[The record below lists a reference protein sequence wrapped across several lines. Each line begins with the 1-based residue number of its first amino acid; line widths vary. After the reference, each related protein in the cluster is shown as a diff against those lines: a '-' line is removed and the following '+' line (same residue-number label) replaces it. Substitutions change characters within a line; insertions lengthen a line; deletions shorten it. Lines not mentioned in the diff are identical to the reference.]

1 MKTSE
6 SFLAYRGLCAV
17 AMALLIEMDGTAL
30 AVTDPTLTT
39 TLTATPQGMV
49 LNWPTFS
56 GVPYQVEAA
65 SGLTDW
71 TNISPVLN
79 GTGATLSFTNS
90 SSQSR
95 RFFRVKRVF
104 PAAPGSAAFDPTS
117 GVLTIVADNAH
128 NVINVQ
134 NDGTGTII
142 VNNGTIPITGGPATT
157 ANTVLIQVLGSTGDD
172 QITIGSGLPPA
183 HLFGGEGND
192 TLIGGTASDILVG
205 GPGSDILIG
214 GQGND
219 LIYPD
224 GNDTV
229 IWNPGN
235 GSDIIQGTGTNNTL
249 LMNFANIAEN
259 IALSANGSRL
269 RLTRDVG
276 NIVMDVGGV
285 QTVSMNALGGADNIV
300 VNNLTGTAVTQVNVD
315 LAGVIGT
322 TNADAAVDTVT
333 INGTPGADTFNVAA
347 NGAAVEVTGAGA
359 LVRVINA
366 ELANDRIAITGVGG
380 DLVNVNGTDGPDTMQ
395 VVTSPVAG
403 FARVVVSGFTMPVDV
418 NGALTLSVNGLGGP
432 DTITAAN
439 GLAALGIPI
448 ILDGGDGDDTILGGD
463 AGETII
469 GGPGNDVVSG
479 GRGNDLILLGDG
491 DNTVSWN
498 PGDGS
503 DTIEGGSGNN
513 TLVFNGANIN
523 EQIALSANGARLRLT
538 RDVANIVM
546 DVHGIQNVN
555 IRALGGADTLTINP
569 LTGTDVTTV
578 TVDLAANGG
587 GGDGAADTVVING
600 TPGADTFNV
609 AANGSAVEV
618 TGLGTLVRVINA
630 ELANDRIAITGV
642 GGDLVNVNGTDGA
655 DTLQVVTSAVAGYA
669 RVVGSGFTVPVD
681 VNGALT
687 LSVNGLG
694 GADTITAANGLA
706 TLGIPIILDG
716 GDGDDTI
723 MGGDANE
730 TIIGGPG
737 NNIVSGG
744 RGNDVVFLG
753 DGNGSFSWNPGD
765 GNDTVEG
772 GNGTNTLNFNGSNI
786 GEQIVL
792 SANGS
797 RLRLTRDVANI
808 VMDANRMQIVNLRML
823 GGVDNV
829 TINPLDGTGVTQVNI
844 DLGSSIGGGD
854 GAADTVIINSSASAN
869 PIDIEAVAGVV
880 RITGLAAQVQIANPE
895 VANDTLVI
903 NATANSGQ
911 QVTVGPGVGSLINV
925 VVNR

>member
-1 MKTSE
+1 MKTSA
-6 SFLAYRGLCAV
+6 SVPGNCVLYAV
-17 AMALLIEMDGTAL
+17 VILLNLGSVAL
-30 AVTDPTLTT
+30 AVTDPTLTV
-39 TLTATPQGMV
+39 TLASTPQGVV
-49 LNWPTFS
+49 LSWPTFP

-65 SGLTDW
+65 TGLSDW
-71 TNISPVLN
+71 TNISPVLS

-90 SSQSR
+90 SSQSQ

-104 PAAPGSAAFDPTS
+104 PATPGSATFDAST

-128 NVINVQ
+128 SLINVA
-134 NDGTGTII
+134 NDGTGTIV
-142 VNNGTIPITGGPATT
+142 VNGGTFPISGGPATT
-157 ANTVLIQVLGSTGDD
+157 ANTVLIQVLGSAGDD
-172 QITIGSGLPPA
+172 QISINNGLPPA

-192 TLIGGTASDILVG
+192 TLIGGSASDILVG

-235 GSDIIQGTGTNNTL
+235 GSDVIQGSGTNNTL
-249 LMNFANIAEN
+249 LMNCANIGEN

-276 NIVMDVGGV
+276 SIVLDVDGV
-285 QTVSMNALGGADNIV
+285 QTVNMNALGGADNLV
-300 VNNLTGTAVTQVNVD
+300 VNNLTGTAVSLVNID
-315 LAGVIGT
+315 LAEIVGT
-322 TNADAAVDTVT
+322 TNGDAATDTVT

-347 NGAAVEVTGAGA
+347 NGAAVEVTGPGA
-359 LVRVINA
+359 LVRVING
-366 ELANDRIAITGVGG
+366 ELANDRIVITGVGG

-395 VVTSPVAG
+395 VVTSPLAG
-403 FARVVVSGFTMPVDV
+403 FARVVVSGFTVPVDV

-432 DTITAAN
+432 DMITAAN

-463 AGETII
+463 ANETII
-469 GGPGNDVVSG
+469 GGPGNDFVSG

-491 DNTVSWN
+491 DDTFSWN
-498 PGDGS
+498 PGDGN
-503 DTIEGGSGNN
+503 DIVEGGSGNN
-513 TLVFNGANIN
+513 ALLFNGANIA
-523 EQIALSANGARLRLT
+523 EQIALSANGSRLRLT
-538 RDVANIVM
+538 RDVASIVM
-546 DVHGIQNVN
+546 DANSMQTVN

-569 LTGTDVTTV
+569 LTGTDVTQV
-578 TVDLAANGG
+578 NVDLAGTGG
-587 GGDGAADTVVING
+587 GGDGAADTAVING
-600 TPGADTFNV
+600 TPGADTFDV
-609 AANGSAVEV
+609 AANGAAVEV
-618 TGLGTLVRVINA
+618 TGLGSVVRVLNA

-655 DTLQVVTSAVAGYA
+655 DTLQVVTSSVAGYA

-687 LSVNGLG
+687 LAVNGHG
-694 GADTITAANGLA
+694 GPDLITAANGLA

-730 TIIGGPG
+730 IIIGGPG

-753 DGNGSFSWNPGD
+753 DGNSTFTWNPGD
-765 GNDTVEG
+765 GSDTVEG
-772 GNGTNTLNFNGSNI
+772 GNGTNTLNFNGANI
-786 GEQIVL
+786 AEQIAL

-797 RLRLTRDVANI
+797 RLRLTRDIASI
-808 VMDANRMQIVNLRML
+808 VMDANRMQIVNIRAL
-823 GGVDNV
+823 GGADNL

-844 DLGSSIGGGD
+844 DLGAGIGGGD
-854 GAADTVIINSSASAN
+854 GAADTVTINGSASPN
-869 PIDIEAVAGVV
+869 PIDIEAIAGVI

-903 NATANSGQ
+903 NALNN
-911 QVTVGPGVGSLINV
+911 TVNVGVGVTSLINV
-925 VVNR
+925 IVNH

>member
-1 MKTSE
+1 
-6 SFLAYRGLCAV
+6 
-17 AMALLIEMDGTAL
+17 
-30 AVTDPTLTT
+30 
-39 TLTATPQGMV
+39 
-49 LNWPTFS
+49 
-56 GVPYQVEAA
+56 
-65 SGLTDW
+65 
-71 TNISPVLN
+71 
-79 GTGATLSFTNS
+79 
-90 SSQSR
+90 
-95 RFFRVKRVF
+95 
-104 PAAPGSAAFDPTS
+104 
-117 GVLTIVADNAH
+117 
-128 NVINVQ
+128 
-134 NDGTGTII
+134 
-142 VNNGTIPITGGPATT
+142 
-157 ANTVLIQVLGSTGDD
+157 
-172 QITIGSGLPPA
+172 
-183 HLFGGEGND
+183 
-192 TLIGGTASDILVG
+192 
-205 GPGSDILIG
+205 
-214 GQGND
+214 
-219 LIYPD
+219 
-224 GNDTV
+224 
-229 IWNPGN
+229 
-235 GSDIIQGTGTNNTL
+235 
-249 LMNFANIAEN
+249 
-259 IALSANGSRL
+259 
-269 RLTRDVG
+269 
-276 NIVMDVGGV
+276 
-285 QTVSMNALGGADNIV
+285 
-300 VNNLTGTAVTQVNVD
+300 
-315 LAGVIGT
+315 
-322 TNADAAVDTVT
+322 
-333 INGTPGADTFNVAA
+333 
-347 NGAAVEVTGAGA
+347 
-359 LVRVINA
+359 
-366 ELANDRIAITGVGG
+366 
-380 DLVNVNGTDGPDTMQ
+380 
-395 VVTSPVAG
+395 
-403 FARVVVSGFTMPVDV
+403 
-418 NGALTLSVNGLGGP
+418 
-432 DTITAAN
+432 
-439 GLAALGIPI
+439 
-448 ILDGGDGDDTILGGD
+448 
-463 AGETII
+463 
-469 GGPGNDVVSG
+469 
-479 GRGNDLILLGDG
+479 
-491 DNTVSWN
+491 
-498 PGDGS
+498 
-503 DTIEGGSGNN
+503 
-513 TLVFNGANIN
+513 
-523 EQIALSANGARLRLT
+523 
-538 RDVANIVM
+538 
-546 DVHGIQNVN
+546 
-555 IRALGGADTLTINP
+555 
-569 LTGTDVTTV
+569 
-578 TVDLAANGG
+578 
-587 GGDGAADTVVING
+587 
-600 TPGADTFNV
+600 
-609 AANGSAVEV
+609 V

>member
-1 MKTSE
+1 MKTTE
-6 SFLAYRGLCAV
+6 SVPRNLLLCALAV
-17 AMALLIEMDGTAL
+17 AFLMNLGRTAL
-30 AVTDPTLTT
+30 AVTDPTLITT
-39 TLTATPQGMV
+39 ITATPQGV
-49 LNWPTFS
+49 VVSWPTFQ
-56 GVPYQVEAA
+56 GVPYQVESAF
-65 SGLTDW
+65 GLNDW
-71 TNISPVLN
+71 TNISPVLS

-90 SSQSR
+90 PNQGQT
-95 RFFRVKRVF
+95 FFRVKRVF
-104 PAAPGSAAFDPTS
+104 PAAPGSATFDAST

-128 NVINVQ
+128 NIINVA
-134 NDGTGTII
+134 NDGTGTIV
-142 VNNGTIPITGGPATT
+142 VNGGTFPISGGPAST
-157 ANTVLIQVLGSTGDD
+157 ANTVLIQVLGSAVDD
-172 QITIGSGLPPA
+172 QITIGGGLPPA

-192 TLIGGTASDILVG
+192 TLTGGSASDILVG

-224 GNDTV
+224 GDDTV
-229 IWNPGN
+229 IWNPGS
-235 GSDIIQGTGTNNTL
+235 GSDIIQGSGTNNTL
-249 LMNFANIAEN
+249 LFNAANISEN
-259 IALSANGSRL
+259 IVLSANGSRL
-269 RLTRDVG
+269 RLTRDVAS
-276 NIVMDVGGV
+276 IVLDVDGV
-285 QTVSMNALGGADNIV
+285 QTVNINALGGADNLV
-300 VNNLTGTAVTQVNVD
+300 VNNLAGTAVTQVNID
-315 LAGVIGT
+315 LAGIIGT
-322 TNADAAVDTVT
+322 TNGDAAADTVT

-347 NGAAVEVTGAGA
+347 NGAAVEVTGPGA
-359 LVRVINA
+359 LVRVING
-366 ELANDRIAITGVGG
+366 ELANDRIVITGVGG

-403 FARVVVSGFTMPVDV
+403 FARVFVSGFTVPVDV

-432 DTITAAN
+432 DMITAAN
-439 GLAALGIPI
+439 GLAALNIPI

-463 AGETII
+463 ANETII
-469 GGPGNDVVSG
+469 GGPGNDFVSG

-491 DNTVSWN
+491 DDTFSWS

-503 DTIEGGSGNN
+503 DIVEGGSGNN
-513 TLVFNGANIN
+513 TLIFNGANIA
-523 EQIALSANGARLRLT
+523 EQIALSANGSRLRLT
-538 RDVANIVM
+538 RDVASIVM
-546 DVHGIQNVN
+546 DANGMQTVN
-555 IRALGGADTLTINP
+555 IRALGGADTLTVNP

-578 TVDLAANGG
+578 NVDLGANGG

-600 TPGADTFNV
+600 TAGADTFNV
-609 AANGSAVEV
+609 AANGAAVQV

-630 ELANDRIAITGV
+630 ELGNDRIAITGV

-655 DTLQVVTSAVAGYA
+655 DTLQVVTSTVAGYA

-694 GADTITAANGLA
+694 GPDTITAANGLA

-723 MGGDANE
+723 NGGDANE
-730 TIIGGPG
+730 TINGGPG

-753 DGNGSFSWNPGD
+753 DGNNTFTWNPGD
-765 GNDTVEG
+765 GSDTVEG
-772 GNGTNTLNFNGSNI
+772 GNGTNTLNFNGSNV
-786 GEQIVL
+786 GEQIAL

-797 RLRLTRDVANI
+797 RLRLTRDIASV

-823 GGVDNV
+823 GGVDGV
-829 TINPLDGTGVTQVNI
+829 TINPLDGTDVTQVNI
-844 DLGSSIGGGD
+844 DLGASIGGGD
-854 GAADTVIINSSASAN
+854 GAADTVMINGSASLN
-869 PIDIEAVAGVV
+869 PIDIEAVAGVIQ
-880 RITGLAAQVQIANPE
+880 ITGLAAQVQIANAE

-903 NATANSGQ
+903 NAADPGQ
-911 QVTVGPGVGSLINV
+911 QVNVGAGVGSLINV